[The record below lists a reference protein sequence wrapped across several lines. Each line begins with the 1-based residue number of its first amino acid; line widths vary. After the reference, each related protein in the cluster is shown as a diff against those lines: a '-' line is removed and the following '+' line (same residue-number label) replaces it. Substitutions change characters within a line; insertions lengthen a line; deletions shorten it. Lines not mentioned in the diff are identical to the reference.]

1 MSLVLWSPLL
11 LSSPCSQSPC
21 GLERAGLHLEG
32 EVLEIALSG
41 ITKKFG
47 STIALDNVSLDFR
60 GRVNLVLGTNG
71 SGKSTLINVIAGVT
85 YPQKGSLTLG
95 TKELRSSDRRGWR
108 RGIEAARSRM
118 GFMLDK
124 PGYPTY
130 FEGTELLKWAS
141 TKWDAEWVGK
151 VTQKLDMAAFVD
163 RRIGGYSSG
172 MTQKIGLGAS
182 IVSRPEVVLWDEP
195 TANLDAPTRRS
206 VSSLIGELAEAG
218 TSFIIASHT
227 PADFEGVA
235 DWMCVM
241 RLGKVVTSGMINDL
255 SAGSARLIIESD
267 RPSLLAAE
275 ALRTGLAV
283 RAEVRDGH
291 AELETR
297 SSTDIDAI
305 RKLAATVGAEMRSV
319 DVRPKSISQLYAEAI
334 A

>member
-1 MSLVLWSPLL
+1 MD
-11 LSSPCSQSPC
+11 
-21 GLERAGLHLEG
+21 
-32 EVLEIALSG
+32 IALSG

-47 STIALDNVSLDFR
+47 STWALDDVSLDFR

-85 YPQKGSLTLG
+85 YPQKGTLTLG

-108 RGIEAARSRM
+108 RGVEAARARM

-124 PGYPTY
+124 PGYPAY
-130 FEGTELLKWAS
+130 LDGVELLEWAS
-141 TKWDAEWVGK
+141 SKRDPDWAGK
-151 VTQKLDMAAFVD
+151 IAQRLDMIAFLHKA
-163 RRIGGYSSG
+163 IGGYSSG
-172 MTQKIGLGAS
+172 MTQKMGLGTS
-182 IVSRPEVVLWDEP
+182 IISRPEVVLWDEP

-206 VSSLIGELAEAG
+206 VSGLIGELAGGG

-227 PADFEGVA
+227 PADFEDVA

-241 RLGKVVTSGMINDL
+241 RLGKVVMSGMIKDL
-255 SAGSARLIIESD
+255 SAGSARLIVESD
-267 RPSLLAAE
+267 YSSLLAAE
-275 ALRTGLAV
+275 ALRSGVAV

-297 SSTDIDAI
+297 GSTDVDVVHKIAV
-305 RKLAATVGAEMRSV
+305 AVGAEVRSIQV
-319 DVRPKSISQLYAEAI
+319 KPKSASELYAEAI